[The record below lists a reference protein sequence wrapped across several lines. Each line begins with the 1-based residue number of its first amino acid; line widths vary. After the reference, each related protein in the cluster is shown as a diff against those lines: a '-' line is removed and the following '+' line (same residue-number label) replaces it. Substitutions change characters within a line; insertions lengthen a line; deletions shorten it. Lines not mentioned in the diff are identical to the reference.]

1 LKSILFSQKVAVS
14 MLLTLALYHGHSMA
28 QETFWLTIIAAPYKA
43 PKEIY
48 PHLENPMDKTGDVSA
63 ITIKDKKIIF
73 NGEWCNYDIEKTKP
87 FVIDRT
93 LSDAIDDS
101 GGKNKFNQFMSAKL
115 KTDISKWTQEYFIL
129 RSEKYLDNSAC
140 QLLQSSSIYRTNTDL
155 IIWDSVFFYKFSL
168 GKEFKY

>member
-1 LKSILFSQKVAVS
+1 LLKIAVLVLS
-14 MLLTLALYHGHSMA
+14 TFALYHGHSLA
-28 QETFWLTIIAAPYKA
+28 QETFWLTTVAAPYKA
-43 PKEIY
+43 SKEIH
-48 PHLENPMDKTGDVSA
+48 PHLENPIDKTGHVSA

-73 NGEWCNYDIEKTKP
+73 NGEWCNYNIEKTKP

-101 GGKNKFNQFMSAKL
+101 GGKNKFDQFMSAKL

-168 GKEFKY
+168 GKKFKY

>member
-1 LKSILFSQKVAVS
+1 MRNITNLVLILVFG
-14 MLLTLALYHGHSMA
+14 LLGCTSKAE
-28 QETFWLTIIAAPYKA
+28 ETFWLTSIAAPYKVT
-43 PKEIY
+43 KEIH
-48 PHLENPMDKTGDVSA
+48 PHLENPTDKTGDVSA
-63 ITIKDKKIIF
+63 ITIKNNKIIF

-101 GGKNKFNQFMSAKL
+101 GGKNKFNQFMRAKL
-115 KTDISKWTQEYFIL
+115 KTDMSNWTQEYFIL
-129 RSEKYLDNSAC
+129 RSEKYLDHSAC
-140 QLLQSSSIYRTNTDL
+140 QLLQSSSIYRTRTDL